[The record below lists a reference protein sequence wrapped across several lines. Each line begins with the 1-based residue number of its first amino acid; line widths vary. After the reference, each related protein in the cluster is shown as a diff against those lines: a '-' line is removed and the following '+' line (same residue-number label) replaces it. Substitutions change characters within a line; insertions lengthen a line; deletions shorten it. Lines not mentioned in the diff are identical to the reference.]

1 MQPPP
6 AVGIAL
12 TVHAHSTVTSVLQ
25 EKRTAECSRRVLGVQ
40 VWSVAWQTDG
50 SKLAS
55 ASDDKSV
62 AFYNLA

>member
-1 MQPPP
+1 M
-6 AVGIAL
+6 
-12 TVHAHSTVTSVLQ
+12 THAHPTVTSMLHM
-25 EKRTAECSRRVLGVQ
+25 ESMAECSGRVLGVQ

>member
-1 MQPPP
+1 M
-6 AVGIAL
+6 L
-12 TVHAHSTVTSVLQ
+12 HKDSMT
-25 EKRTAECSRRVLGVQ
+25 ECNRRVLGMQ